1 MQFETFIEFNEQG
14 FQLKI
19 FTDKSYVY
27 LHIICVNK
35 PLLWNCVVDLNNL
48 VEKFDFLEGCF
59 SSPDDLAEYLIYMVN
74 NGELRLESA
83 DEESRILNLIFW
95 VQKEK
100 EEEILQYEFYFSLIE
115 EPIEIEAKNEEEG
128 IPNNEH
134 HQLMQQFNEI
144 EIDGKKYNKTL
155 KNQFVYF
162 IYF

>member
-19 FTDKSYVY
+19 FNDKSYVY
-27 LHIICVNK
+27 IQIICIAK
-35 PLLWNCVVDLNNL
+35 PLLWTSVVDLNSL
-48 VEKFDFLEGCF
+48 VEKFEFLEGCF
-59 SSPDDLAEYLIYMVN
+59 NTPDDLAEYLVYMVN

-115 EPIEIEAKNEEEG
+115 DQIEVQKNEEEASSATL
-128 IPNNEH
+128 NNEH
-134 HQLMQQFNEI
+134 HQVVQNHNNSI
-144 EIDGKKYNKTL
+144 ELHGI
-155 KNQFVYF
+155 
-162 IYF
+162 